1 MPSSYSTNLKIELQ
15 ATGENSGTWGTI
27 TNTNLGTAL
36 EQAII
41 GYGNPNYLSDANLTL
56 TYTDTNSAQT
66 ARALVLNVT
75 SALSLTGTRELVVPT
90 IQKQYIVQNNTTG
103 GQSITVKTSAGT
115 GITVPNGRKAHL
127 YVNGTDVIYM
137 DDFVDINGGTI
148 DGTTIG
154 GSSAAAG
161 TFTTLT
167 TSSTVT
173 LNGGTAN
180 GVLFLNGSKV
190 ATSGG
195 NFTFD
200 GTSATIGGSGSG
212 IARLSVR
219 GTGTT
224 SATGS
229 IEGNNSAGNTRFL
242 VQDDGATR
250 FFGSSNAE
258 TMRITASGDL
268 GIGTSSPITKLDV
281 RGDAAVVATSGY
293 SSLHFN
299 ALPASATARAA
310 TIRKNY
316 DSPFDFNIYASTG
329 TSGNSAATI
338 FYRDITNESMRLDS
352 SGNLGIGTANPGT
365 FGKFASVAASG
376 ATSVYTGTGVQGLF
390 ISTNESTRVVRYD
403 SSGSL
408 SGLHAWGNGP
418 TELMRLDTS
427 GNLGIGTSS
436 PAARLDVTGTFNGTQ
451 AVFGNTA
458 GRGLLIGTALNG
470 GVNEGSSV
478 LNARGAG
485 NGQFLFQ
492 TDGTTRMILSDAG
505 NLSLAEGNAP
515 TQALNIY
522 RSGSTQTVMAAGNSN
537 TGLNGTYFG
546 VDTAGNGIINQ
557 TQALATIF
565 STSGTER
572 ARITSG
578 GDLLVGTTSSG
589 GTASNI
595 TRVTG
600 GIFSTFNATP
610 SIANNTATT
619 VATLSSGEGMY
630 LVSASLLNS
639 GDAASYNELALVRVS
654 QSNTAVSTIVGASS
668 LDITVSG
675 LNVQV
680 THGQGS
686 TQTIPV
692 SIIRLL

>member
-1 MPSSYSTNLKIELQ
+1 
-15 ATGENSGTWGTI
+15 
-27 TNTNLGTAL
+27 
-36 EQAII
+36 
-41 GYGNPNYLSDANLTL
+41 
-56 TYTDTNSAQT
+56 
-66 ARALVLNVT
+66 
-75 SALSLTGTRELVVPT
+75 
-90 IQKQYIVQNNTTG
+90 
-103 GQSITVKTSAGT
+103 
-115 GITVPNGRKAHL
+115 
-127 YVNGTDVIYM
+127 
-137 DDFVDINGGTI
+137 
-148 DGTTIG
+148 
-154 GSSAAAG
+154 
-161 TFTTLT
+161 
-167 TSSTVT
+167 
-173 LNGGTAN
+173 
-180 GVLFLNGSKV
+180 
-190 ATSGG
+190 
-195 NFTFD
+195 
-200 GTSATIGGSGSG
+200 
-212 IARLSVR
+212 
-219 GTGTT
+219 
-224 SATGS
+224 
-229 IEGNNSAGNTRFL
+229 
-242 VQDDGATR
+242 
-250 FFGSSNAE
+250 
-258 TMRITASGDL
+258 
-268 GIGTSSPITKLDV
+268 
-281 RGDAAVVATSGY
+281 
-293 SSLHFN
+293 
-299 ALPASATARAA
+299 
-310 TIRKNY
+310 
-316 DSPFDFNIYASTG
+316 
-329 TSGNSAATI
+329 
-338 FYRDITNESMRLDS
+338 MRLDS
-352 SGNLGIGTANPGT
+352 
-365 FGKFASVAASG
+365 
-376 ATSVYTGTGVQGLF
+376 
-390 ISTNESTRVVRYD
+390 
-403 SSGSL
+403 
-408 SGLHAWGNGP
+408 
-418 TELMRLDTS
+418 S